1 MRRTELIALLKKWNK
16 QRLKSP
22 KCKLCSLVCL
32 NKLAVSNLKMT
43 NKLHTSLKTQEIF
56 SSLGQSLN
64 LQPFILSK
72 LAIALSI
79 RKGDLTPQDFETDNN
94 GLELSRQVIFGDHDL
109 LFRSLIVK
117 NEGRVVR
124 EDDYFPDLVKAH
136 LDRGAK
142 LLENEKRYTKDFYN
156 HLCRLDD
163 NL

>member
-1 MRRTELIALLKKWNK
+1 
-16 QRLKSP
+16 
-22 KCKLCSLVCL
+22 
-32 NKLAVSNLKMT
+32 MT
-43 NKLHTSLKTQEIF
+43 NKLHTSSKTQEIF

-79 RKGDLTPQDFETDNN
+79 KKGSLMSSDFETDNN

-109 LFRSLIVK
+109 LFRCLIAK

-124 EDDYFPDLVKAH
+124 EDDYFPYLVKAH

>member
-1 MRRTELIALLKKWNK
+1 
-16 QRLKSP
+16 
-22 KCKLCSLVCL
+22 
-32 NKLAVSNLKMT
+32 MT
-43 NKLHTSLKTQEIF
+43 NKLHTSIKTQETF

-79 RKGDLTPQDFETDNN
+79 RKGALDPSDYNTDNN

-117 NEGRVVR
+117 NEGRAIR
-124 EDDYFPDLVKAH
+124 EEEYFPNLVKAH

-142 LLENEKRYTKDFYN
+142 LLEDEKRYTKDIYN
-156 HLCRLDD
+156 HLCRLDE

>member
-1 MRRTELIALLKKWNK
+1 
-16 QRLKSP
+16 
-22 KCKLCSLVCL
+22 
-32 NKLAVSNLKMT
+32 MT
-43 NKLHTSLKTQEIF
+43 NKLHTSSKTQEIF
-56 SSLGQSLN
+56 SSLGQSLS

-79 RKGDLTPQDFETDNN
+79 RKGALAPSDFETDNN

-117 NEGRVVR
+117 NEGKAIR

-142 LLENEKRYTKDFYN
+142 LLEDEKRYTKDFYN
-156 HLCRLDD
+156 HMCRLDD

>member
-1 MRRTELIALLKKWNK
+1 MA
-16 QRLKSP
+16 
-22 KCKLCSLVCL
+22 
-32 NKLAVSNLKMT
+32 
-43 NKLHTSLKTQEIF
+43 NKLHTSSKTQEIF
-56 SSLGQSLN
+56 GSLGQSLN

-79 RKGDLTPQDFETDNN
+79 RKGTLAPTDFETDNN

-117 NEGRVVR
+117 NEGRIVR